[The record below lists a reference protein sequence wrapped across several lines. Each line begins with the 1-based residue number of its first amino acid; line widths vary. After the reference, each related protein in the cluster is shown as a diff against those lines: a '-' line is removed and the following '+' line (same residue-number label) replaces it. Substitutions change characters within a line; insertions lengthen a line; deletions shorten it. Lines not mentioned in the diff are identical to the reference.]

1 MRIRNSQD
9 QQLGIVLLLGVLVTN
24 QKPNSIAEKLVYNI
38 VFKVYQKYRQQ
49 AENNNLKL
57 RKSANGFSLCLNEN
71 EALALY
77 AYLQL
82 VTIPAEQYHYEA
94 IQMLRVCNEIE
105 RQYA

>member
-9 QQLGIVLLLGVLVTN
+9 QQLGIVLLLGVLVTS

-38 VFKVYQKYRQQ
+38 VFKVYQKYRTQ

-57 RKSANGFSLCLNEN
+57 RKSANGFSLCLNDT
-71 EALALY
+71 EAMALY
-77 AYLQL
+77 AYLQH
-82 VTIPAEQYHYEA
+82 VTIPTAQYQYEA

-105 RQYA
+105 KQYA